1 MSVIT
6 ISGDRCA
13 YLQGIEIL
21 RNELLIQLEL
31 LVTSD
36 ADLDLLV
43 RTIYILHLFPNNTAN
58 KILTQF
64 GIRLNE
70 QAYMH
75 CPEVIKILI

>member
-43 RTIYILHLFPNNTAN
+43 QTINILHLFPNNTAN